1 MRAPPALLLSSL
13 LVVGTACDS
22 SHDPTADWKVGTGPS
37 VPVSGRTFVFGPS
50 SGLTLEGA
58 TVRVAEEPSIA
69 TTVAADGTFS
79 LEVPSGA
86 PVTLQVV
93 KDGFHLNQSAALD
106 LGTTGLADVG
116 FQVPTEGVFGL
127 LANMVGIDADPATC
141 QISTTVSRAGTAPYG
156 GSGLGEPGVVVTID
170 PPLPAEHGPVYFEY
184 VSESYIYPEPML
196 TSTTIDGGVIFTNV
210 PPGEYTLHG
219 TKDGK
224 QFTDVVVRCRAGVL
238 VNAAPPHGIQEL

>member
-1 MRAPPALLLSSL
+1 MRAPLLLASGL
-13 LVVGTACDS
+13 LLGLAACDS
-22 SHDPTADWKVGTGPS
+22 TSDPMADWTVGTGPS
-37 VPVSGRTFVFGPS
+37 VPVSGKAFVFGPS

-58 TVRVAEEPSIA
+58 TVRVAEDPSLA
-69 TTVAADGTFS
+69 TTIAADGTFAF
-79 LEVPSGA
+79 EVPSGA

-93 KDGFHLNQSAALD
+93 QDGFHLNQSAALD
-106 LGTTGLADVG
+106 LGATGLADVG

-141 QISTTVSRAGTAPYG
+141 QISTTVSRAGTEPYG

-170 PPLPAEHGPVYFEY
+170 PPLSAEHGPVYFQY

-219 TKDGK
+219 TKEGK
-224 QFTDVVVRCRAGVL
+224 QFTDVVIRCRAGVL